1 MKKKILLT
9 FLTTLVMALGVAS
22 CNGENSS
29 STTTTNTKTETTTT
43 TTTSV
48 SSEDFT
54 IITEDNGL
62 SVENY
67 FYNFACAKEGDVNA
81 PKYTIKL
88 NTDSTWDYCSSLNE
102 RVTKVIIQDTNV
114 IPVDAISLELVLNS
128 DIIGSSGS
136 NEIDGINI
144 VFNRKLLKPGSSK
157 IKLQVKPD
165 SGNSSICKLTTVC
178 FEVYVEKYG
187 TMDYL
192 PITANISV
200 NLDGLEEKINELS
213 KNPTSVNFNIS
224 DTANL
229 EEVYGYNAD
238 YNKQVEIDLNNI
250 PQSIEINDFKFA
262 STHTY
267 NLNIFVEGKEVSDRI
282 WFSLLTDGEEEY
294 ENYFLQEDVDNSFS
308 SLQVFKEDITIKLK
322 VGNYFTLN

>member
-1 MKKKILLT
+1 MKRKILLT
-9 FLTTLVMALGVAS
+9 FLTTLLMSLSVTS
-22 CNGENSS
+22 CNEEDSNTTM
-29 STTTTNTKTETTTT
+29 TTTTTTQTT

-62 SVENY
+62 SAENY
-67 FYNFACAKEGDVNA
+67 FYNFACAKEDDENP

-88 NTDSTWDYCSSLNE
+88 KTDSTWDFCSSLNE
-102 RVTKVIIQDTNV
+102 RITKVIIQDTKV
-114 IPVDAISLELVLNS
+114 IPVDAITLELVLNS
-128 DIIGSSGS
+128 DIVGSSGS

-144 VFNRKLLKPGSSK
+144 VFDRKLLKPGSSR

-165 SGNSSICKLTTVC
+165 SGNSSICKLTTIC
-178 FEVYVEKYG
+178 LEVFVVEYG

-192 PITANISV
+192 PITANINV
-200 NLDGLEEKINELS
+200 NLNGLKEKITELS
-213 KNPTSVNFNIS
+213 KNPTCVTFNIT
-224 DTANL
+224 DTADL

-238 YNKQVEIDLNNI
+238 YNRQVEIDLNNI
-250 PQSIEINDFKFA
+250 PLNIEIKDFKFA

-267 NLNIFVEGKEVSDRI
+267 NLNIFVEGEEVSDRI

-294 ENYFLQEDVDNSFS
+294 ENYLLQEDVDCSFS
-308 SLQVFKEDITIKLK
+308 SLQVFKDGITINLK
-322 VGNYFTLN
+322 VGNYFILN

>member
-1 MKKKILLT
+1 MKRQILLT
-9 FLTTLVMALGVAS
+9 FLTTLVMALGVTS
-22 CNGENSS
+22 CNGEDSN

-62 SVENY
+62 SAEDY
-67 FYNFACAKEGDVNA
+67 FYNFASGKEGDENP

-88 NTDSTWDYCSSLNE
+88 KTDSTWDYCSSLNE

-114 IPVDAISLELVLNS
+114 ISVDAISLELVLNS
-128 DIIGSSGS
+128 DIEGSSGS

-144 VFNRKLLKPGSSK
+144 VFNRKLLKPGSSR
-157 IKLQVKPD
+157 IKLQIQPN
-165 SGNSSICKLTTVC
+165 SGNSSICKLTTIC
-178 FEVYVEKYG
+178 LEVFVVEYG
-187 TMDYL
+187 KLECPFVTS
-192 PITANISV
+192 NISV
-200 NLDGLEEKINELS
+200 NLDGLKDKIKELS
-213 KNPTSVNFNIS
+213 KNPISATFNIN
-224 DTANL
+224 DTTDL
-229 EEVYGYNAD
+229 KEVYGYTAD

-250 PQSIEINDFKFA
+250 PQSIEIKDFKFA
-262 STHTY
+262 SIHTY
-267 NLNIFVEGKEVSDRI
+267 NLNIFVEGEEVSERI

-294 ENYFLQEDVDNSFS
+294 ENYLLQEDVDNRYS
-308 SLQVFKEDITIKLK
+308 SLQVYKDDITIKLK

>member
-1 MKKKILLT
+1 MKRKILLT
-9 FLTTLVMALGVAS
+9 FLTTLLMSLSVTS
-22 CNGENSS
+22 CNEEDSNTTM
-29 STTTTNTKTETTTT
+29 TTTTTTQTT

-62 SVENY
+62 SAENY
-67 FYNFACAKEGDVNA
+67 FYNFACAKEDDENP

-88 NTDSTWDYCSSLNE
+88 KTDSTWDYCSSLNE
-102 RVTKVIIQDTNV
+102 RVTKVIIQDTKV
-114 IPVDAISLELVLNS
+114 IPVDAITLELVLNS
-128 DIIGSSGS
+128 NIVGSSGS

-144 VFNRKLLKPGSSK
+144 VFDRKLLKPGSSR

-165 SGNSSICKLTTVC
+165 SGNSSIYKLTTIC
-178 FEVYVEKYG
+178 LEVYVEEYG

-192 PITANISV
+192 PITANINV
-200 NLDGLEEKINELS
+200 NLNGLKEKITELS
-213 KNPTSVNFNIS
+213 KNPTCVTFNIT
-224 DTANL
+224 DTADL

-238 YNKQVEIDLNNI
+238 YNRQVEIDLNNI
-250 PQSIEINDFKFA
+250 PLNIEIKDFKFA

-267 NLNIFVEGKEVSDRI
+267 NLNIFVEGEEVSDRI

-294 ENYFLQEDVDNSFS
+294 ENYLLQEDVDCSSS
-308 SLQVFKEDITIKLK
+308 SLQVFKDGITINLK
-322 VGNYFTLN
+322 VGNYFILN

>member
-1 MKKKILLT
+1 MKRKILLT
-9 FLTTLVMALGVAS
+9 FLTTLLMSLSVTS
-22 CNGENSS
+22 CNEEDSNTTM
-29 STTTTNTKTETTTT
+29 TTTTTTQTT

-62 SVENY
+62 SAENY
-67 FYNFACAKEGDVNA
+67 FYNFACAKEDDENP

-88 NTDSTWDYCSSLNE
+88 KTDSTWDFCSSLNE
-102 RVTKVIIQDTNV
+102 RITKVIIQDTKV
-114 IPVDAISLELVLNS
+114 IPVDAITLELVLNS
-128 DIIGSSGS
+128 DIVGSSGS

-144 VFNRKLLKPGSSK
+144 VFDRKLLKPGSSR

-165 SGNSSICKLTTVC
+165 SGNSSICKLTTIC
-178 FEVYVEKYG
+178 LEVFVVEYG

-192 PITANISV
+192 PITSNINV
-200 NLDGLEEKINELS
+200 NLNGLKEKITELS
-213 KNPTSVNFNIS
+213 KNPTCVTFNIT
-224 DTANL
+224 DTADL

-238 YNKQVEIDLNNI
+238 YNRQVEIDLNNI
-250 PQSIEINDFKFA
+250 PLNIEIKDFKFA

-267 NLNIFVEGKEVSDRI
+267 NLNIFVEGEEVSDRI

-294 ENYFLQEDVDNSFS
+294 ENYLLQEDVDCSFS
-308 SLQVFKEDITIKLK
+308 SLQVFKDGITINLK
-322 VGNYFTLN
+322 VGNYFILN